1 MEMVTLFMS
10 PEDFADTL
18 SIPRNRQNRVVE
30 TVRMK
35 AIRHCLARLASLTM
49 VLMLSACASTGE
61 PDPWEPFNRSMYRFN
76 EKLDEYVATPLAK
89 GYRAITPDPVDRG
102 ITRFFANLDDVQVA
116 LNNLLQGKPG
126 LAISDAGRVVIN
138 STIGLLGFLD
148 PASDLGLEKHE
159 EDFGQT
165 LGKWGV
171 STGPYLVL
179 PVIGPSNVRDAVGFA
194 GDWVVNPIYRR
205 IDSATISWSLYGIRY
220 VDRRADLLGA
230 SRVLE
235 SAAMD
240 PYSFV
245 RESYLQRRRHLV
257 FDGNLPE
264 ASEDDFFVE

>member
-1 MEMVTLFMS
+1 
-10 PEDFADTL
+10 
-18 SIPRNRQNRVVE
+18 
-30 TVRMK
+30 MK
-35 AIRHCLARLASLTM
+35 AIGHGLPGLL
-49 VLMLSACASTGE
+49 VLGMALLLSACASTGE
-61 PDPWEPFNRSMYRFN
+61 PDPWEPFNRSMYSFN
-76 EKLDEYVATPLAK
+76 EKLDEYVAKPLAK

-126 LAISDAGRVVIN
+126 LAFSDAGRVLIN

-165 LGKWGV
+165 LGKWGF

-179 PVIGPSNVRDAVGFA
+179 PVIGPSNVRDTVGFA

-230 SRVLE
+230 SRVLQ

-264 ASEDDFFVE
+264 ASDDDYFVE

>member
-1 MEMVTLFMS
+1 
-10 PEDFADTL
+10 
-18 SIPRNRQNRVVE
+18 
-30 TVRMK
+30 MK
-35 AIRHCLARLASLTM
+35 AIGHGLPGLL
-49 VLMLSACASTGE
+49 VLGMALLLSACASTGE
-61 PDPWEPFNRSMYRFN
+61 PDPWEPFNRSMYSFN
-76 EKLDEYVATPLAK
+76 EKLDEYVAKPLAK

-126 LAISDAGRVVIN
+126 LAFSDAGRVLIN

-165 LGKWGV
+165 LGKWGF

-179 PVIGPSNVRDAVGFA
+179 PVIGPSNVRDTVGFA

-230 SRVLE
+230 SRVLQ

-257 FDGNLPE
+257 FDGNPPE
-264 ASEDDFFVE
+264 ASDDGYFVE

>member
-1 MEMVTLFMS
+1 
-10 PEDFADTL
+10 
-18 SIPRNRQNRVVE
+18 
-30 TVRMK
+30 MK
-35 AIRHCLARLASLTM
+35 AIGHGLPGLL
-49 VLMLSACASTGE
+49 VLGMTLWLSACASTGE
-61 PDPWEPFNRSMYRFN
+61 PDPWEPFNRSMYGFN
-76 EKLDEYVATPLAK
+76 EKLDEYLAKPLAK
-89 GYRAITPDPVDRG
+89 GYRAITPEPVDRG

-116 LNNLLQGKPG
+116 LNNLLQGKPV

-148 PASDLGLEKHE
+148 PASDLGLEKHD

-165 LGKWGV
+165 LGKWGF

-220 VDRRADLLGA
+220 IDRRADLLGT
-230 SRVLE
+230 SEVLE

-257 FDGNLPE
+257 YDGNAPE
-264 ASEDDFFVE
+264 ASNDDFFVE

>member
-1 MEMVTLFMS
+1 MITIGNGLMRLVL
-10 PEDFADTL
+10 
-18 SIPRNRQNRVVE
+18 
-30 TVRMK
+30 
-35 AIRHCLARLASLTM
+35 LASSLF
-49 VLMLSACASTGE
+49 LSACATTQG
-61 PDPWEPFNRSMYRFN
+61 PDPWEPFNRSMYNFN
-76 EKLDEYVATPLAK
+76 EKLDEYVARPLAK

-126 LAISDAGRVVIN
+126 QAVSDVSRVLVN

-165 LGKWGV
+165 LGKWGFA
-171 STGPYLVL
+171 SGPYLVL
-179 PVIGPSNVRDAVGFA
+179 PVIGPSNIRDTVGFA

-205 IDSATISWSLYGIRY
+205 VDSATVSWSLYGIRY

-245 RESYLQRRRHLV
+245 RDSYLQRRHHLIS
-257 FDGNLPE
+257 DGK
-264 ASEDDFFVE
+264 SEDESDDFFIE

>member
-1 MEMVTLFMS
+1 MTTVE
-10 PEDFADTL
+10 
-18 SIPRNRQNRVVE
+18 NR
-30 TVRMK
+30 
-35 AIRHCLARLASLTM
+35 LARLVPLAAL
-49 VLMLSACASTGE
+49 LLLSGCATTQT
-61 PDPWEPFNRSMYRFN
+61 PDPWEPFNRTMYGFN

-89 GYRAITPDPVDRG
+89 GYRAITPKPVDRG

-126 LAISDAGRVVIN
+126 QAVSDVGRVLVN
-138 STIGLLGFLD
+138 STIGFLGFLD

-165 LGKWGV
+165 LGKWGFA
-171 STGPYLVL
+171 SGPYLVL
-179 PVIGPSNVRDAVGFA
+179 PVIGPSNIRDSVGFA

-205 IDSATISWSLYGIRY
+205 IDSATVSWSLYGVRY

-230 SRVLE
+230 SRILE

-245 RESYLQRRRHLV
+245 RDSYLQRRRHLIS
-257 FDGNLPE
+257 DGKPAQE
-264 ASEDDFFVE
+264 PDDFFIE